1 MSDSVAVGGNAW
13 PGWRIGAPLPAA
25 PLSRMSNEV
34 LGVVL
39 LIPVLMLAAAVN
51 GFPIIFYDTG
61 AYVLQGFERVF
72 IAERSPVYSLF
83 LRYAG
88 GPQSLWYVALVQ
100 CAVVSFAIVEFA
112 RALRPRMSLWVLLL
126 IGLVLTLVTGLP
138 WYAAQIEPDCFVAVA
153 PIAIYLLAF
162 HKLGFVRNSLLV
174 LCAVLAA
181 ASHSSHLGLAA
192 GLAVVLVLLKGAS
205 FVWRDLPRPR
215 ILLPAAIVAAA
226 LALVIGCNYVFTKQ
240 IFFSRSGSTFLA
252 ARMMQDGLIKPV
264 LDADCPTHAYKLC
277 PYKNDLPTR
286 ADAYLWEEPISP
298 FFRLGGFPKMGPESA
313 RLVHESLARY
323 PFTNA
328 FWVVLDTAGQF
339 VAFPTGDG
347 IVPQEWVLTP
357 EFRRTIPKQMDG
369 YSHAYQQRGDLWF
382 LPLNLLHVPVALAS
396 VWLLWWLLRRAV
408 HEGNWRQAT
417 LPAFVLLA
425 LLGNAFICGVF
436 SGPHFRYQSRM
447 MWWPALAVVLIAGP
461 RIPGLNLSGAPS
473 FEARLRLAPQ
483 DDATA

>member
-1 MSDSVAVGGNAW
+1 V
-13 PGWRIGAPLPAA
+13 
-25 PLSRMSNEV
+25 
-34 LGVVL
+34 
-39 LIPVLMLAAAVN
+39 PVLMLAALVN

-61 AYVLQGFERVF
+61 AYVLQGFESIF

-88 GPQSLWYVALVQ
+88 GPQSLWYVAVAQ
-100 CAVVSFAIVEFA
+100 SVIVAFAIVEFA
-112 RALRPRMSLWVLLL
+112 RATRPRMSLWVLLL
-126 IGLVLTLVTGLP
+126 IGLVLTLATGLP

-162 HKLGFVRNSLLV
+162 HKLGAVRNTLLV
-174 LCAVLAA
+174 LCAALAA
-181 ASHSSHLGLAA
+181 ACHSSHLGLAA
-192 GLAVVLVLLKGAS
+192 GLVLALMLLKAAS
-205 FVWRDLPRPR
+205 FVWRGLPRPR
-215 ILLPAAIVAAA
+215 VLLPAASVAAA
-226 LALVIGCNYVFTKQ
+226 LVLVIGCNYVFTKQ
-240 IFFSRSGSTFLA
+240 IFVSRSGATFLA

-264 LDADCPTHAYKLC
+264 LDADCPAHAYKLC

-298 FFRLGGFPKMGPESA
+298 FFRIGGFPKMGAESA
-313 RLVHESLARY
+313 RLAHESLARY

-328 FWVVLDTAGQF
+328 FWAVLDTGAQF
-339 VAFPTGDG
+339 AAFSTGDG
-347 IVPQEWVLTP
+347 IVPQGWVLTP

-396 VWLLWWLLRRAV
+396 VWLLWWLFRRAMR
-408 HEGNWRQAT
+408 EGNWREAT
-417 LPAFVLLA
+417 LPAFILLA

-447 MWWPALAVVLIAGP
+447 MWWPALAVVLVAGT
-461 RIPGLNLSGAPS
+461 RIPL
-473 FEARLRLAPQ
+473 LRDRADPII
-483 DDATA
+483 

>member
-1 MSDSVAVGGNAW
+1 
-13 PGWRIGAPLPAA
+13 
-25 PLSRMSNEV
+25 
-34 LGVVL
+34 
-39 LIPVLMLAAAVN
+39 
-51 GFPIIFYDTG
+51 
-61 AYVLQGFERVF
+61 
-72 IAERSPVYSLF
+72 
-83 LRYAG
+83 
-88 GPQSLWYVALVQ
+88 
-100 CAVVSFAIVEFA
+100 
-112 RALRPRMSLWVLLL
+112 
-126 IGLVLTLVTGLP
+126 
-138 WYAAQIEPDCFVAVA
+138 
-153 PIAIYLLAF
+153 
-162 HKLGFVRNSLLV
+162 
-174 LCAVLAA
+174 
-181 ASHSSHLGLAA
+181 LAA
-192 GLAVVLVLLKGAS
+192 GLVVALFLLKAAS

-215 ILLPAAIVAAA
+215 ILLPAAGVVAA

-240 IFFSRSGSTFLA
+240 IFFSRSGSTFLS

-264 LDADCPTHAYKLC
+264 LDEDCAKRVYKLC

-328 FWVVLDTAGQF
+328 FWAVLDTAAQF
-339 VAFPTGDG
+339 LAYPTGDG
-347 IVPQEWVLTP
+347 IVPQGWVLDP

-396 VWLLWWLLRRAV
+396 VLLLWWLLRRAV
-408 HEGNWRQAT
+408 RQGNWREAT
-417 LPAFVLLA
+417 LPAFILLA

-461 RIPGLNLSGAPS
+461 GIPALRQR
-473 FEARLRLAPQ
+473 FESV
-483 DDATA
+483 T